1 MSDLDAERTTE
12 GTMMISTKASL
23 RLIASAAILTSL
35 AACGGSKPSETTA
48 TAPEAT
54 APAAPEA
61 PVATAPA
68 DPMAPAEAPPAAAE
82 VTYASL
88 TGNAANGEK
97 LFTVCKTCHVAEKG
111 VNRVGPSLWGVVGR
125 KAGSIE
131 GFKYSPANKNSG
143 IIWTEDNLFA
153 YLAAPQ
159 KFLPGTYMAYA
170 GMKPPQDRAD
180 LIAYLKTKA

>member
-1 MSDLDAERTTE
+1 MQTT
-12 GTMMISTKASL
+12 SAL
-23 RLIASAAILTSL
+23 RLLTGAAILTSL
-35 AACGGSKPSETTA
+35 AACGGSKPSETTTA

-54 APAAPEA
+54 APAA
-61 PVATAPA
+61 T
-68 DPMAPAEAPPAAAE
+68 APAEATVAADPAVAAAE
-82 VTYASL
+82 AAAAPAAPAEVTFASL

-125 KAGSIE
+125 KAGTIE

-143 IIWTEDNLFA
+143 ITWTEDNLFT

-159 KFLPGTYMAYA
+159 KFMPGTYMAYA
-170 GMKPPQDRAD
+170 GMKSPQDRAD
-180 LIAYLKTKA
+180 LIAFLKTKA

>member
-1 MSDLDAERTTE
+1 MQINA
-12 GTMMISTKASL
+12 AL
-23 RLIASAAILTSL
+23 RLLTGAAILTSL
-35 AACGGSKPSETTA
+35 AACGGDKPKETA
-48 TAPEAT
+48 AAPEAT
-54 APAAPEA
+54 APAAPA
-61 PVATAPA
+61 
-68 DPMAPAEAPPAAAE
+68 APAEPTVAADPAVAAAEAAATPAPAE

-97 LFTVCKTCHVAEKG
+97 LFAVCKTCHVAEKG

-125 KAGSIE
+125 KAGTVE

-143 IIWTEDNLFA
+143 ITWTEDNLFQ

-159 KFLPGTYMAYA
+159 KFMPGTYMAYA

>member
-1 MSDLDAERTTE
+1 
-12 GTMMISTKASL
+12 MISRKTAL
-23 RLIASAAILTSL
+23 RLATGAAMMSAL
-35 AACGGSKPSETTA
+35 AACGGSKPADTTTTTTTTA
-48 TAPEAT
+48 EAT
-54 APAAPEA
+54 APAAA
-61 PVATAPA
+61 PVETAPA
-68 DPMAPAEAPPAAAE
+68 VAPATPAAPAE

-143 IIWTEDNLFA
+143 IVWTEDNLFT

-159 KFLPGTYMAYA
+159 KFMPGTYMAYA

>member
-1 MSDLDAERTTE
+1 
-12 GTMMISTKASL
+12 MMISTEASL
-23 RLIASAAILTSL
+23 RLFASAAILTSL
-35 AACGGSKPSETTA
+35 AACGGSKPAEPA
-48 TAPEAT
+48 APEATAT
-54 APAAPEA
+54 APAAPAA
-61 PVATAPA
+61 PEIATAPA
-68 DPMAPAEAPPAAAE
+68 DPMAPPEAPAAPAE
-82 VTYASL
+82 VTFASL

-97 LFTVCKTCHVAEKG
+97 LFAVCKTCHVAEKG

-125 KAGSIE
+125 KAGTIE

-143 IIWTEDNLFA
+143 ITWTEDNLFT

-159 KFLPGTYMAYA
+159 KFMPGTYMAYA

>member
-1 MSDLDAERTTE
+1 MQ
-12 GTMMISTKASL
+12 TKAAL
-23 RLIASAAILTSL
+23 RLLTGAAILTSL
-35 AACGGSKPSETTA
+35 AACGGEKPKETA
-48 TAPEAT
+48 TAPEA
-54 APAAPEA
+54 AA
-61 PVATAPA
+61 PVAA
-68 DPMAPAEAPPAAAE
+68 APAEPTVAADPAVAAAE
-82 VTYASL
+82 AAAAPAPAEVTFASL

-97 LFTVCKTCHVAEKG
+97 LFAVCKTCHVAEKG

-125 KAGSIE
+125 KAGTVE

-143 IIWTEDNLFA
+143 ITWTEDNLFQ

-159 KFLPGTYMAYA
+159 KFLPGTYMAYS

>member
-1 MSDLDAERTTE
+1 
-12 GTMMISTKASL
+12 MMITSKAAL
-23 RLIASAAILTSL
+23 NLVASAALLTGL
-35 AACGGSKPSETTA
+35 AACGGSKPADTSSTTA
-48 TAPEAT
+48 EAT
-54 APAAPEA
+54 APAAP
-61 PVATAPA
+61 APA
-68 DPMAPAEAPPAAAE
+68 PEPTVAADPAVAAAEAAATPAPAE

-143 IIWTEDNLFA
+143 ITWTEDNLFT

-159 KFLPGTYMAYA
+159 KFMPGTYMAYA
-170 GMKPPQDRAD
+170 GMKSPQDRAD
-180 LIAYLKTKA
+180 VIAYLKTKA

>member
-1 MSDLDAERTTE
+1 MRHLRQGRAIE
-12 GTMMISTKASL
+12 GTKTMQTNAAL
-23 RLIASAAILTSL
+23 RLLTGAAILTSL
-35 AACGGSKPSETTA
+35 AACGGDKPKETA
-48 TAPEAT
+48 AAPEAT
-54 APAAPEA
+54 APAAPAASAE
-61 PVATAPA
+61 PTAPA
-68 DPMAPAEAPPAAAE
+68 DPAAAPAAPAAPAE

-97 LFTVCKTCHVAEKG
+97 VFAVCKTCHVAEKG

-125 KAGSIE
+125 KAGTIE

-143 IIWTEDNLFA
+143 ITWTEDNLFT

-159 KFLPGTYMAYA
+159 KFMPGTYMAYA
-170 GMKPPQDRAD
+170 GMKSPQDRAD

>member
-1 MSDLDAERTTE
+1 
-12 GTMMISTKASL
+12 MMISTKTSL
-23 RLIASAAILTSL
+23 QLLAGAAILTSL
-35 AACGGSKPSETTA
+35 AACGGSKPAEPA
-48 TAPEAT
+48 APEATAT
-54 APAAPEA
+54 APAAPE
-61 PVATAPA
+61 VATAPA
-68 DPMAPAEAPPAAAE
+68 DPLAPPETPAAPAE
-82 VTYASL
+82 VNYASL

-111 VNRVGPSLWGVVGR
+111 VNRVGPSLWGIVGR
-125 KAGSIE
+125 KAGSVE

-143 IIWTEDNLFA
+143 ITWTEDNLFQ

-159 KFLPGTYMAYA
+159 KFMPGTYMAYA